1 MKCINLNIDNLQDIV
16 AVILTAEQL
25 DALIDVASQHHNKLI
40 EQSSKEET
48 KDDADCLLKYAAV
61 LGAAI
66 DEINK
71 VLLEEFGEEMTQDDE
86 KRLKEITSP
95 TIN

>member
-1 MKCINLNIDNLQDIV
+1 MKYINLNVDNLQDLV
-16 AVILTAEQL
+16 VVVLTAEQL
-25 DALIDVASQHHNKLI
+25 DALVDVANQHHNKLI
-40 EQSSKEET
+40 DQSSNEAT

-61 LGAAI
+61 LGAAA

-71 VLLEEFGEEMTQDDE
+71 ALMQEYGEEMTTED
-86 KRLKEITSP
+86 KERHKELITR